1 MPKASP
7 GSDQHL
13 SVNTQGKPSQPSL
26 KRYQVRSLYTPLLRL
41 LKHSPGM
48 PPMQKT
54 QTRESPVIFGSPCR
68 LTAVDAHPYTQK
80 W

>member
-13 SVNTQGKPSQPSL
+13 SVNTQGKNQPSL

-54 QTRESPVIFGSPCR
+54 QAREFPVIFGSPCC
-68 LTAVDAHPYTQK
+68 LTVGDAHPYT
-80 W
+80 